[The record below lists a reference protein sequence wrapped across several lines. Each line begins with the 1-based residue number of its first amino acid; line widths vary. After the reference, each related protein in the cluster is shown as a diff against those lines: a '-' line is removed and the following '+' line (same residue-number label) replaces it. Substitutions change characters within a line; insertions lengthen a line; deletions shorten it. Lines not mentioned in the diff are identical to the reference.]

1 MKRLLANFLGLALL
15 TGACA
20 PALLGDTGGAQA
32 KTTVKRSASAK
43 TPKTPKNVNL
53 NPTDIPTM
61 KWDKLVNAAG
71 RTVPARAVV
80 LFIHGLG
87 LHKAT
92 YDKLAKELNHRGV
105 ICYAIDVRGFG
116 DWIKRDEN
124 NRVNYAQTF
133 QDIRVTLQYIK
144 NKYPTLPLYISGESM
159 GGALALQAT
168 ARNQDLLDGMFT
180 SVPAGDRVHGT
191 RMALK
196 IAVHALSSGF
206 NKLMPIGK
214 DVVDYGTDD
223 PAFTEEWSTDPM
235 GRMTMTPSELIAF
248 DHMCDDNFKAAKQ
261 INKVPCLIVQGGYD
275 GLIVPA
281 ATAQLADSFPPENTD
296 RVIAYSKNSEHL
308 IFEYGRYKPEDLKYV
323 TDWLDKKI
331 GAWNKSAGSVAD
343 ATVKVPGPGATLSY
357 WIELL
362 RDGKYYR
369 CNNKMSFKTG
379 DEIRFHMTPNIDGYV
394 YVVME
399 QSSRGN
405 RMVLF
410 PDQVTGTQNQL
421 KAGKDCIVP
430 TNSWL
435 KFDEQPGV
443 EQLGIFFSRTAIDN
457 TQIYMPKEQVAYI
470 SPSMDGSKDIVP
482 ARMKLKWDDT
492 EVVAMAPDA
501 VASSLTDAQR
511 NSGIVSVSSEA
522 GMSVMALKIALE
534 HK

>member
-1 MKRLLANFLGLALL
+1 MKRLLANFLGLTVLA
-15 TGACA
+15 GICA
-20 PALLGDTGGAQA
+20 PALLGDTGAQA
-32 KTTVKRSASAK
+32 KTTTSLQDMKP
-43 TPKTPKNVNL
+43 PKDVIL

-61 KWDKLVNAAG
+61 KWDKVTG
-71 RTVPARAVV
+71 PPRAVV

-92 YDKLAKELNHRGV
+92 YSKLSNELNQRGI

-116 DWIKRDEN
+116 DWIKRNPD
-124 NRVNYAQTF
+124 NRVNYPQTF
-133 QDIRVTLQYIK
+133 QDIRVTLKFLK
-144 NKYPTLPLYISGESM
+144 NKYPTLPLFISGESM

-191 RMALK
+191 RMTLK
-196 IAVHALSSGF
+196 IAMHAISSGF

-223 PAFTEEWSTDPM
+223 PAFTEEWSKDPN
-235 GRMTMTPSELIAF
+235 GRMTMTPNELIQF

-261 INKVPCLIVQGGYD
+261 ITKVPCLIVQGGYD

-281 ATAQLADSFPPENTD
+281 ATAQLADNFPPENTD

-308 IFEYGRYKPEDLKYV
+308 IFEYGRYKPEDLEYV
-323 TDWLDKKI
+323 TKWLDKKI
-331 GAWNKSAGSVAD
+331 AAWNSRAGSAAD
-343 ATVKVPGPGATLSY
+343 ATVKVPGPGVKLSY

-369 CNNKMSFKTG
+369 TNNKMAFKTG
-379 DEIRFHMTPNIDGYV
+379 DEIRFHFTPSVDGYV
-394 YVVME
+394 YMVME
-399 QSSRGN
+399 ESSQGN
-405 RMVLF
+405 RMILF
-410 PDQVTGTQNQL
+410 PEQKTANSVQGTGTDNFL
-421 KAGKDCIVP
+421 AGGRDKIIP

-435 KFDEQPGV
+435 KFDEHPGV
-443 EQLGIFFSRTAIDN
+443 EKLGIFFSRQPIDN
-457 TQIYMPKEQVAYI
+457 TGIYLPQEQVAFI
-470 SPSMDGSKDIVP
+470 SPTRDGSKDIVP
-482 ARMKLKWDDT
+482 TRMKLSYDDSPT
-492 EVVAMAPDA
+492 LVAMAPDA

-511 NSGIVSVSSEA
+511 NSGVVNVGYEA
-522 GMSVMALKIALE
+522 GISVMAIKVALE